1 MSPWTLQASGAIAG
15 LTAIVHAVL
24 GETPIFAKARIEP
37 GWIRL
42 MLRLIWQCGALAWL
56 ALAALLI
63 AAPGLDSAARG
74 WIVAMATINFL
85 AAAAANA
92 WATRGRHL
100 GWMLM
105 ATASVLAL
113 AGL

>member
-1 MSPWTLQASGAIAG
+1 MSSWFLQAAGAIAA
-15 LTAIVHAVL
+15 LTALFHAVL
-24 GETPIFAKARIEP
+24 GETRVFAKARIEP

-42 MLRLIWQCGALAWL
+42 MLRLIWQCGALSWL

-63 AAPGLDSAARG
+63 AAPGFDSAARG
-74 WIVAMATINFL
+74 WIVTAAVANFL

-92 WATRGRHL
+92 WATRGRHV

-105 ATASVLAL
+105 ALASGLAL